1 MTYEDDLFSGSALSP
16 QGETQGLDRS
26 LLEAVAAMFSA
37 PEFLFPLAAA
47 QRQYREHYYG
57 LSSAA
62 LLEDIYYDTF
72 WNYLARF
79 RPGTVLERPPRGERG
94 WDYRF
99 QGAPVSH
106 KVGKGPQEMAA
117 LWDATRT
124 DLKTWTFG
132 FPVAFLCSGYSPSR
146 LRIWNNTID
155 ISATAVSGQ
164 PDQTVPPNRL
174 VMILRWG
181 NGPEA
186 EIVHVTRSGPE
197 GGELRSILPFESAW
211 TVVAQELAGRVPA
224 NHLEL
229 VVTGQ
234 QDRKG
239 LVESFLREPDVEV
252 TAKFRPG
259 LYVFPQEHLVDV
271 PVKTN
276 NRAVLL
282 SRDTVAELMS
292 TAMADGLFAPMPIW
306 FGAYTGH
313 RPPDLY
319 LTQRAEFDSMFSPTR
334 ASPHLPYA

>member
-1 MTYEDDLFSGSALSP
+1 
-16 QGETQGLDRS
+16 
-26 LLEAVAAMFSA
+26 MFSV
-37 PEFLFPLAAA
+37 PEFLYPLAAA

-132 FPVAFLCSGYSPSR
+132 FPVAFLCSGFSPGR
-146 LRIWNNTID
+146 LTIWNSRSEVTAYA
-155 ISATAVSGQ
+155 ISGLT
-164 PDQTVPPNRL
+164 DQAIPPNRL
-174 VMILRWG
+174 VLVLRWG
-181 NGPEA
+181 TGPEA
-186 EIVHVTRSGPE
+186 EVLHVVESGPS
-197 GGELRSILPFESAW
+197 GAPLRELLPFESTWSVIADA
-211 TVVAQELAGRVPA
+211 VGRGAAA
-224 NHLEL
+224 NHLEV

-234 QDRKG
+234 RTKRG
-239 LVESFLREPDVEV
+239 LVRSLTDEPDVEV
-252 TAKFRPG
+252 ASVFRPG

-282 SRDTVAELMS
+282 SRDTVAGLMR
-292 TAMADGLFAPMPIW
+292 TAMDDGLFAPMPVW

-334 ASPHLPYA
+334 NSRTDGS